1 MRLRGQ
7 HRSSPDSRETVRA
20 DRAQNDPGPLTR
32 LGLLTEAARGINAE
46 LPHDELLDRV
56 ADSAREVIEAK
67 RALVTLAGGEKA
79 GTAGR
84 GGISAALVDARGT
97 NVGEIRVT
105 DKLDG
110 DFTPED
116 EELLAHLAQ
125 LTVLALE
132 SSRARRLGMEAQ
144 VLLEAV
150 DAAAPVGFAV
160 LDNDLR
166 YVRVNQALADMN
178 GLPVADH
185 SGRRVADVVPDL
197 AGDIEHSLRKVLK
210 SGIPAPPMEVSG
222 TTDATGAERR
232 HWLVSYYPVELDG
245 ERGLGCIVL
254 DVTDRHLA
262 AEQLARSEQR
272 YRMLVETTQDMIWT
286 VGADGCFD
294 FVSGAVEQIYGY
306 SAEELI
312 GKPFLDFLPPDVR
325 KENMDRFSS
334 IMQDEDGEVLKAETE
349 LLRKDGGI
357 SIVSAR
363 GMPVKDENGRIVAVT
378 GASTDVTESRRSEI
392 ALRASEERFRGLFEN
407 AGIGMALMDVD
418 GDFVQA
424 NPAFCRLLGR
434 SNEELAQLT
443 WSDVIHPEDRDLAAA
458 RRERHVAGEAEFSA
472 LETRFLHKD
481 GHTVW
486 ARLLGASVRSAEGEP
501 RFTLVQAIDLTEQRR
516 LQEAT
521 GRLYALTRDL
531 FCTVGFDGYFKSANP
546 AWERVLGYSVGE
558 LLARPFIDFVAE
570 EDRPRTAREFDRL
583 RAAGELTLNFDN
595 RFLHKDGTY
604 RWLLWSAYVSGDEG
618 LIYGVAKDVTD
629 RKRSEDRLRES
640 ERKYRDLV
648 ETSSDLI
655 WSVDKLGRFS
665 FVNRAA
671 RRIYGYEPEE
681 MLGRPIADF
690 ETDVQRLKDEE
701 AFRGVLKGRPLFNYE
716 TRHIRKDGRP
726 VDLSVNA
733 IVLHD
738 EDGATMGATGTATD
752 VTDRKRFETRQAAVA
767 ELGRRA
773 LEGVGLPDLTEAAVE
788 VVAET
793 LGLEFAVVL
802 EFVPGDER
810 LALHASAG
818 VPLKAD
824 WSRIPAQ
831 RDSSHAAYA
840 VHLDGPVVVE
850 DFETE
855 RRFERSAVLGKL
867 GARSGVC
874 VTIEGATRPFG
885 ALCAHST
892 RRRSFTADEV
902 NFLQAVANVLATAIA
917 RKRTEDQIVELAAA
931 RGRLVAQTLAA
942 EDRAR
947 RSISEVLHD
956 HALQDLLA
964 SRQDLVE
971 VIEEPDGDPE
981 RAVRARE
988 GIERAVQL
996 LREAVFNLHPV
1007 VLEHAGLA
1015 SAIRAVADHQARRG
1029 GFECEIEVDDDAT
1042 GVHDELILSLA
1053 RELLTNVAKHAEA
1066 KHVRVEVRREDAWIV
1081 LVVVDDGLGIESGR
1095 REAALR
1101 EGHVGLASSAER
1113 VEALAGRFEVEG
1125 RPGRGT
1131 RARAVLPARRA
1142 AAHRADRP
1150 RRLLRLSGGRRGNG
1164 RSDPPK

>member
-7 HRSSPDSRETVRA
+7 HRSSSDSREKPPANGSSAASASRLGA
-20 DRAQNDPGPLTR
+20 LTR
-32 LGLLTEAARGINAE
+32 VARDLHSD
-46 LPHDELLDRV
+46 LPHEELLQRV
-56 ADSAREVIEAK
+56 VESAREVIGSK
-67 RALVTLAGGEKA
+67 RAAITLVTGEKA
-79 GTAGR
+79 GNAREGT
-84 GGISAALVDARGT
+84 GISIQLVGT
-97 NVGEIRVT
+97 NGARLGELRVAG
-105 DKLDG
+105 KPE
-110 DFTPED
+110 FTSED
-116 EELLAHLAQ
+116 RELLSHLAE
-125 LTVLALE
+125 LTVLAME
-132 SSRARRLGMEAQ
+132 RARMRREGAEAE
-144 VLLEAV
+144 VLLDAV
-150 DAAAPVGFAV
+150 QVAAPAGFAV
-160 LDNDLR
+160 LDNELR

-178 GLPVADH
+178 GVPVEEH
-185 SGRRVADVVPDL
+185 VGRTIAEVVPDL
-197 AGDIEHSLRKVLK
+197 AGDIEKQLLGVLA
-210 SGIPAPPMEVSG
+210 SGVPAPPMEVSG

-232 HWLVSYYPVELDG
+232 HWLVSHYPVELDG
-245 ERGLGCIVL
+245 VRGLGCVVL
-254 DVTDRHLA
+254 DVTDHQIA
-262 AEQLARSEQR
+262 AERMSRSEQR

-286 VGADGCFD
+286 VGSDGCFD

-312 GKPFLDFLPPDVR
+312 GKPFLDFIPPDR
-325 KENMDRFSS
+325 RQENIDNFARVMEAGG
-334 IMQDEDGEVLKAETE
+334 DELLEVETE
-349 LLRKDGGI
+349 LLRKDGAI
-357 SIVSAR
+357 IVVQAR
-363 GMPVKDENGRIVAVT
+363 GMPLRDEQGRIVAVT
-378 GASTDVTESRRSEI
+378 GASTDITERRRSEA

-407 AGIGMALMDVD
+407 AGIGMALMDVQ

-434 SNEELAQLT
+434 TNEELAQLT
-443 WSDVIHPEDRDLAAA
+443 WSDVIHPEDRELAGA

-481 GHTVW
+481 GQTVW
-486 ARLLGASVRSAEGEP
+486 ARLLGASIRGADGQP

-516 LQEAT
+516 LEEAT

-546 AWERVLGYSVGE
+546 AWERALGYPLSE
-558 LLARPFIDFVAE
+558 LLSRPFIEFVAE
-570 EDRPRTAREFDRL
+570 EDRQGTAREFERL
-583 RAAGELTLNFDN
+583 RAAGELTLNFEN
-595 RFLHKDGTY
+595 RYLHKDGTY
-604 RWLLWSAYVSGDEG
+604 RWLLWSAYVSNDEK
-618 LIYGVAKDVTD
+618 LIYSVAKDVTD

-690 ETDVQRLKDEE
+690 ETDTQRLRDEE
-701 AFRGVLKGRPLFNYE
+701 AFRGVLKGNPLFSYE

-738 EDGATMGATGTATD
+738 EDGATIGATGTATD
-752 VTDRKRFETRQAAVA
+752 VTDRRRSQTRQAAVA

-773 LEGVGLPDLTEAAVE
+773 LEGVGLSEITEAAVGM
-788 VVAET
+788 VAET
-793 LGLEFAVVL
+793 FGLEYAAVL
-802 EFVPGDER
+802 EFVPGEEC
-810 LALHASAG
+810 LALLASAG
-818 VPLKAD
+818 FPSSGAGV
-824 WSRIPAQ
+824 RVPAQ
-831 RDSSHAAYA
+831 HDSSHAGYTI
-840 VHLDGPVVVE
+840 HLDGPVVVE
-850 DFETE
+850 DFAEE
-855 RRFERSAVLGKL
+855 RRFERSALMAGL
-867 GARSGVC
+867 GARSGIC
-874 VTIEGATRPFG
+874 VTIEGQARPFG
-885 ALCAHST
+885 ALCVHST

-902 NFLQAVANVLATAIA
+902 NFLQAVANVLATAIG

-1015 SAIRAVADHQARRG
+1015 SAIRAVSDHQARRG

-1066 KHVRVEVRREDAWIV
+1066 QHVSVSVTRDDAWIILAV
-1081 LVVVDDGLGIESGR
+1081 EDDGRGIETGR

-1101 EGHVGLASSAER
+1101 EGHVGLASSTER
-1113 VEALAGRFEVEG
+1113 VEALAGRFEVDG

-1131 RARAVLPARRA
+1131 RARAILPARRSPVQ
-1142 AAHRADRP
+1142 RADRP
-1150 RRLLRLSGGRRGNG
+1150 KRLLRLSGGRRGNG
-1164 RSDPPK
+1164 R